1 MPALPS
7 RTRATLFGLLAIVLW
22 SSVVGLI
29 RSVSEGLGPIGG
41 AAMIYSVSAVFLL
54 VALGVPKWRSFPRPY
69 LIVGSLLFVSYE
81 ICLSLSLGYANTRLQ
96 AIEVGMINYLW
107 PCFTV
112 LMALAI
118 NGQKAKWWLLPG
130 LLLSLFGIGWIMSGE
145 GGWSPAQMLANVR
158 SNPLSYALAF
168 SGAVIWALY
177 CNLTKKIAQGSNG
190 VVLFIVLT
198 ALALWL
204 KYAFSAESGMQF
216 SAGVTV
222 TLLCAGVAMG
232 AGYAAWNVGI
242 LRGNMTLLATVSY
255 FTPVLSAVFAA
266 LVLHTSLTAS
276 FWQGVA
282 MVTLGSLICWRAT
295 RGNYRKLS
303 AVVAMLN

>member
-1 MPALPS
+1 
-7 RTRATLFGLLAIVLW
+7 
-22 SSVVGLI
+22 
-29 RSVSEGLGPIGG
+29 
-41 AAMIYSVSAVFLL
+41 MIYSVSAAFLL

-112 LMALAI
+112 LMALAL

-158 SNPLSYALAF
+158 SNPLSYGLAF

-177 CNLTKKIAQGSNG
+177 CNLTKKIARAA
-190 VVLFIVLT
+190 T
-198 ALALWL
+198 AW
-204 KYAFSAESGMQF
+204 
-216 SAGVTV
+216 
-222 TLLCAGVAMG
+222 CC
-232 AGYAAWNVGI
+232 
-242 LRGNMTLLATVSY
+242 
-255 FTPVLSAVFAA
+255 LS
-266 LVLHTSLTAS
+266 
-276 FWQGVA
+276 
-282 MVTLGSLICWRAT
+282 C
-295 RGNYRKLS
+295 
-303 AVVAMLN
+303 

>member
-1 MPALPS
+1 MFSLP
-7 RTRATLFGLLAIVLW
+7 TPYKATLLGLLAILLW

-41 AAMIYSVSAVFLL
+41 AAMIYSVSALFLL
-54 VALGVPKWRSFPRPY
+54 LVLRLPNLRHFPRLY
-69 LIVGSLLFVSYE
+69 LILGSLLFVSYE

-112 LMALAI
+112 LMALVF

-145 GGWSPAQMLANVR
+145 GGWSPAQMLENVR
-158 SNPLSYALAF
+158 SNPLSYSLAF
-168 SGAVIWALY
+168 GGAVIWALY
-177 CNLTKKIAQGSNG
+177 CNLTKKIAQGNNG
-190 VVLFIVLT
+190 VVLFITLT
-198 ALALWL
+198 AVALWL
-204 KYAFSAESGMQF
+204 KYAFSDESGMQF
-216 SAGVTV
+216 TWPVSL
-222 TLLCAGVAMG
+222 TLLCAGMAMG

-242 LRGNMTLLATVSY
+242 LHGNMTLLATVSY

-266 LVLHTSLTAS
+266 LVLDTSLTVS
-276 FWQGVA
+276 FWQGVV

-295 RGNYRKLS
+295 RGK
-303 AVVAMLN
+303 

>member
-1 MPALPS
+1 MSSLPVS
-7 RTRATLFGLLAIVLW
+7 YKATLLGLLAILLW

-54 VALGVPKWRSFPRPY
+54 LALRLPNLRQFPRAY
-69 LIVGSLLFVSYE
+69 LILGSLLFVSYE

-112 LMALAI
+112 LMALAF

-145 GGWSPAQMLANVR
+145 GGWSPAQMLANVH
-158 SNPLSYALAF
+158 SNPLSYSLAF
-168 SGAVIWALY
+168 AGAVIWAVY
-177 CNLTKKIAQGSNG
+177 CNLTKKIAQGHNG
-190 VVLFIVLT
+190 VVLFITLT
-198 ALALWL
+198 AVALWS
-204 KYAFSAESGMQF
+204 KYAFSSESGMQF
-216 SAGVTV
+216 TLPVTL
-222 TLLCAGVAMG
+222 TLLCAGMAMG
-232 AGYAAWNVGI
+232 VGYAAWNVGI
-242 LRGNMTLLATVSY
+242 LHGNMTLLATVSY

-266 LVLHTSLTAS
+266 LVLDTALNAS
-276 FWQGVA
+276 FWQGVV

-295 RGNYRKLS
+295 RGN
-303 AVVAMLN
+303 

>member
-29 RSVSEGLGPIGG
+29 RSVSEGLGPVGG
-41 AAMIYSVSAVFLL
+41 AAMIYSVSAAFLL
-54 VALGVPKWRSFPRPY
+54 VALGAPKWRSFPRPY

-112 LMALAI
+112 LMALAL

-145 GGWSPAQMLANVR
+145 GGWSPAQMVANVR
-158 SNPLSYALAF
+158 SNPLSYTLAF

-216 SAGVTV
+216 SVGVTV

-242 LRGNMTLLATVSY
+242 LHGNMTLLATVSY

-266 LVLHTSLTAS
+266 LVLHTSLTVN

-295 RGNYRKLS
+295 RGN
-303 AVVAMLN
+303 

>member
-112 LMALAI
+112 LMALAL

-158 SNPLSYALAF
+158 SNPLSYGLAF

-204 KYAFSAESGMQF
+204 KYAFSAQSGMHF
-216 SAGVTV
+216 SLGVTL

-242 LRGNMTLLATVSY
+242 LHGNMTLLATVSY

-266 LVLHTSLTAS
+266 LVLHTSLTAN

-295 RGNYRKLS
+295 RGN
-303 AVVAMLN
+303 

>member
-1 MPALPS
+1 
-7 RTRATLFGLLAIVLW
+7 
-22 SSVVGLI
+22 
-29 RSVSEGLGPIGG
+29 
-41 AAMIYSVSAVFLL
+41 
-54 VALGVPKWRSFPRPY
+54 
-69 LIVGSLLFVSYE
+69 
-81 ICLSLSLGYANTRLQ
+81 
-96 AIEVGMINYLW
+96 
-107 PCFTV
+107 
-112 LMALAI
+112 MALAI

-177 CNLTKKIAQGSNG
+177 CNLTKKIARGSNG

-216 SAGVTV
+216 SVGVTV

-242 LRGNMTLLATVSY
+242 LHGNMTLLATVSY

-295 RGNYRKLS
+295 RGN
-303 AVVAMLN
+303 

>member
-54 VALGVPKWRSFPRPY
+54 VGLGVPKWRSFPRPY

-112 LMALAI
+112 LMALAL

-158 SNPLSYALAF
+158 SNPLSYTLAF

-242 LRGNMTLLATVSY
+242 LHGNMTLLATVSY

-266 LVLHTSLTAS
+266 LVLHTSLTAN

-295 RGNYRKLS
+295 RGN
-303 AVVAMLN
+303 

>member
-1 MPALPS
+1 MSSLP
-7 RTRATLFGLLAIVLW
+7 TQYKATLLGLLAILLW

-54 VALGVPKWRSFPRPY
+54 LALRMPNLRLFPRPY
-69 LIVGSLLFVSYE
+69 LLLGSLLFVSYE

-112 LMALAI
+112 LMALVF

-145 GGWSPAQMLANVR
+145 GGWSPAQMLENVR
-158 SNPLSYALAF
+158 SNPLSYLLAF
-168 SGAVIWALY
+168 GGAVIWALY
-177 CNLTKKIAQGSNG
+177 CNLTKKIAQGHNG
-190 VVLFIVLT
+190 VVLFITLT
-198 ALALWL
+198 AVALWL
-204 KYAFSAESGMQF
+204 KYAFSSESGMQF
-216 SAGVTV
+216 TLPVTL
-222 TLLCAGVAMG
+222 TLLCAGMAMG

-242 LRGNMTLLATVSY
+242 LRGNMTLLATASY

-266 LVLHTSLTAS
+266 LVLDTALTAN
-276 FWQGVA
+276 FWQGVV
-282 MVTLGSLICWRAT
+282 MVTAGSLICWRAT
-295 RGNYRKLS
+295 RGN
-303 AVVAMLN
+303 

>member
-1 MPALPS
+1 MSSLPAQFK
-7 RTRATLFGLLAIVLW
+7 ATLLGLLAILLW

-54 VALGVPKWRSFPRPY
+54 LALRMPNLRLFPRPY
-69 LIVGSLLFVSYE
+69 LLLGSLLFVSYE

-112 LMALAI
+112 LMALVF

-145 GGWSPAQMLANVR
+145 GGWSPAQMLENVR
-158 SNPLSYALAF
+158 SNPLSYSLAF
-168 SGAVIWALY
+168 GGAVIWALY
-177 CNLTKKIAQGSNG
+177 CNLTKKIAQGHNG
-190 VVLFIVLT
+190 VVLFITLT

-204 KYAFSAESGMQF
+204 KYAFSSENGMQF
-216 SAGVTV
+216 TLPVTL
-222 TLLCAGVAMG
+222 TLLCAGMAMG

-242 LRGNMTLLATVSY
+242 LRGNMTLLATASY

-266 LVLHTSLTAS
+266 LVLNTALTAN
-276 FWQGVA
+276 FWQGVV
-282 MVTLGSLICWRAT
+282 MVTAGSLICWRAT
-295 RGNYRKLS
+295 RGN
-303 AVVAMLN
+303 

>member
-112 LMALAI
+112 LMALAL

-158 SNPLSYALAF
+158 SNPLSFGLAF

-242 LRGNMTLLATVSY
+242 LHGNMTLLATVSY

-266 LVLHTSLTAS
+266 LVLHTSLTAN

-295 RGNYRKLS
+295 RGN
-303 AVVAMLN
+303 

>member
-54 VALGVPKWRSFPRPY
+54 VALGVPKWHSFPRPY

-112 LMALAI
+112 LMALAL

-158 SNPLSYALAF
+158 SNPLSYGLAF

-204 KYAFSAESGMQF
+204 KYAFSAESGMHF
-216 SAGVTV
+216 SLGVTL

-242 LRGNMTLLATVSY
+242 LHGNMTLLATVSY

-266 LVLHTSLTAS
+266 LVLHTSLTAN

-295 RGNYRKLS
+295 RGN
-303 AVVAMLN
+303 

>member
-112 LMALAI
+112 LMALAL

-158 SNPLSYALAF
+158 SNPLSYGLAF

-204 KYAFSAESGMQF
+204 KYAFSVESGMQF

-242 LRGNMTLLATVSY
+242 LHGNMTLLATVSY

-266 LVLHTSLTAS
+266 LVLHTSLTAN

-295 RGNYRKLS
+295 RGN
-303 AVVAMLN
+303 

>member
-1 MPALPS
+1 MSSLPAQYK
-7 RTRATLFGLLAIVLW
+7 ATLLGLLAILLW

-54 VALGVPKWRSFPRPY
+54 LALRMPNLRLFPRPY
-69 LIVGSLLFVSYE
+69 LLLGSLLFVSYE

-112 LMALAI
+112 LMALVF

-145 GGWSPAQMLANVR
+145 GGWSPAQMLENVR
-158 SNPLSYALAF
+158 SNPLSYSLAF
-168 SGAVIWALY
+168 GGAVIWALY
-177 CNLTKKIAQGSNG
+177 CNLTKKIAQGHNG
-190 VVLFIVLT
+190 VVLFITLT

-204 KYAFSAESGMQF
+204 KYAFSSENGMQF
-216 SAGVTV
+216 TLPVTL
-222 TLLCAGVAMG
+222 TLLCAGMAMG

-242 LRGNMTLLATVSY
+242 LRGNMTLLATASY
-255 FTPVLSAVFAA
+255 FAPVLSAVFAA
-266 LVLHTSLTAS
+266 LVLNTALTAN
-276 FWQGVA
+276 FWQGVV
-282 MVTLGSLICWRAT
+282 MVTAGSLICWRAT
-295 RGNYRKLS
+295 RGN
-303 AVVAMLN
+303 

>member
-29 RSVSEGLGPIGG
+29 RSVSEGLGPVGG
-41 AAMIYSVSAVFLL
+41 AAMIYSVSAAFLL

-112 LMALAI
+112 LMALAL

-158 SNPLSYALAF
+158 SNPLSYGLAF

-177 CNLTKKIAQGSNG
+177 CNLTKKIAQ
-190 VVLFIVLT
+190 VAAT
-198 ALALWL
+198 AW
-204 KYAFSAESGMQF
+204 
-216 SAGVTV
+216 
-222 TLLCAGVAMG
+222 CC
-232 AGYAAWNVGI
+232 
-242 LRGNMTLLATVSY
+242 
-255 FTPVLSAVFAA
+255 LS
-266 LVLHTSLTAS
+266 
-276 FWQGVA
+276 
-282 MVTLGSLICWRAT
+282 C
-295 RGNYRKLS
+295 
-303 AVVAMLN
+303 

>member
-7 RTRATLFGLLAIVLW
+7 RTRATLFGLLAILLW

-112 LMALAI
+112 LMALAL

-158 SNPLSYALAF
+158 SNPLSYGLAF

-177 CNLTKKIAQGSNG
+177 CNLTKRIAQGSNG

-242 LRGNMTLLATVSY
+242 LHGNMTLLATVSY

-266 LVLHTSLTAS
+266 LVLHTSLTAN

-295 RGNYRKLS
+295 RGN
-303 AVVAMLN
+303 

>member
-1 MPALPS
+1 MSSLPAQYK
-7 RTRATLFGLLAIVLW
+7 ATLLGLLAILLW

-54 VALGVPKWRSFPRPY
+54 LALRMPNLRLFPRPY
-69 LIVGSLLFVSYE
+69 LLLGSLLFVSYE

-112 LMALAI
+112 LMALVF

-145 GGWSPAQMLANVR
+145 GGWSPAQMLENVR
-158 SNPLSYALAF
+158 SNPLSYLLAF
-168 SGAVIWALY
+168 GGAVIWALY
-177 CNLTKKIAQGSNG
+177 CNLTKKIAQGHNG
-190 VVLFIVLT
+190 VVLFITLT

-204 KYAFSAESGMQF
+204 KYAFSSESGMQF
-216 SAGVTV
+216 TLPVTL
-222 TLLCAGVAMG
+222 TLLCAGMAMG

-242 LRGNMTLLATVSY
+242 LRGNMTLLATASY

-266 LVLHTSLTAS
+266 LVLNTALTAN
-276 FWQGVA
+276 FWQGVV
-282 MVTLGSLICWRAT
+282 MVTAGSLICWRAT
-295 RGNYRKLS
+295 RGN
-303 AVVAMLN
+303 

>member
-7 RTRATLFGLLAIVLW
+7 RTRATLFGLLAIMLW

-54 VALGVPKWRSFPRPY
+54 VALGVPKWRRFPRPY

-177 CNLTKKIAQGSNG
+177 CNLTKKIARGSNG
-190 VVLFIVLT
+190 VVLFIALT

-242 LRGNMTLLATVSY
+242 LHGNMTLLATVSY

-295 RGNYRKLS
+295 RGN
-303 AVVAMLN
+303 

>member
-1 MPALPS
+1 MSSAPNRS
-7 RTRATLFGLLAIVLW
+7 RATLCGLLAILLW

-41 AAMIYSVSAVFLL
+41 AAMIYSVSAAFLL
-54 VALGVPKWRSFPRPY
+54 LTLGMPPLRRFPRPY

-81 ICLSLSLGYANTRLQ
+81 ICLSLSLGYASIRLQ

-112 LMALAI
+112 LMALGL

-145 GGWSPAQMLANVR
+145 GGWSPAQMLANVQG
-158 SNPLSYALAF
+158 NPLSYGLAF

-190 VVLFIVLT
+190 VVLFITLT

-216 SAGVTV
+216 TPGVTL

-242 LRGNMTLLATVSY
+242 LHGNMTLLATVSY

-266 LVLHTSLTAS
+266 AVLHTSLTLN
-276 FWQGVA
+276 FWQGVL

-295 RGNYRKLS
+295 RGN
-303 AVVAMLN
+303 

>member
-1 MPALPS
+1 MSSLPAQYK
-7 RTRATLFGLLAIVLW
+7 ATLLGLLAILLW

-54 VALGVPKWRSFPRPY
+54 LALRMPNLRLFPRPY
-69 LIVGSLLFVSYE
+69 LLLGSLLFVSYE

-112 LMALAI
+112 LMALVF

-145 GGWSPAQMLANVR
+145 GGWSPAQMLENVR
-158 SNPLSYALAF
+158 SNPLSYSLAF
-168 SGAVIWALY
+168 GGAVIWALY
-177 CNLTKKIAQGSNG
+177 CNLTKKIAQGHNG
-190 VVLFIVLT
+190 VVLFITLT
-198 ALALWL
+198 AVALWL
-204 KYAFSAESGMQF
+204 KYAFSSESGMQF
-216 SAGVTV
+216 TLPV
-222 TLLCAGVAMG
+222 TLTLMCAGMAMG

-242 LRGNMTLLATVSY
+242 LRGNMTLLATASY

-266 LVLHTSLTAS
+266 LVLNTALTAN
-276 FWQGVA
+276 FWQGVV
-282 MVTLGSLICWRAT
+282 MVTAGSLICWRAT
-295 RGNYRKLS
+295 RGN
-303 AVVAMLN
+303 

>member
-1 MPALPS
+1 MSSLPAQYK
-7 RTRATLFGLLAIVLW
+7 ATLLGLLAILLW

-54 VALGVPKWRSFPRPY
+54 LALRMPNLRLFPRPY
-69 LIVGSLLFVSYE
+69 LLLGSLLFVSYE

-112 LMALAI
+112 LMALVF

-145 GGWSPAQMLANVR
+145 GGWSPAQMLENVR
-158 SNPLSYALAF
+158 SNPLSYSLAF
-168 SGAVIWALY
+168 GGAVIWALY
-177 CNLTKKIAQGSNG
+177 CNLTKRIAQGHNG
-190 VVLFIVLT
+190 VVLFITLT
-198 ALALWL
+198 AVALWL
-204 KYAFSAESGMQF
+204 KYAFSSESGMQF
-216 SAGVTV
+216 TLPVTL
-222 TLLCAGVAMG
+222 TLLCAGMAMG

-242 LRGNMTLLATVSY
+242 LRGNMTLLATASY

-266 LVLHTSLTAS
+266 LVLNTALTAN
-276 FWQGVA
+276 FWQGVV
-282 MVTLGSLICWRAT
+282 MVTAGSLICWRAT
-295 RGNYRKLS
+295 RGN
-303 AVVAMLN
+303 

>member
-1 MPALPS
+1 MSSLPAHYK
-7 RTRATLFGLLAIVLW
+7 ATLLGLLAILLW

-54 VALGVPKWRSFPRPY
+54 LALRLPNLRLFPRSY
-69 LIVGSLLFVSYE
+69 LLLGSLLFVSYE

-112 LMALAI
+112 LMALVF

-145 GGWSPAQMLANVR
+145 GGWSPTQMLENVR
-158 SNPLSYALAF
+158 SNPLSYSLAF
-168 SGAVIWALY
+168 GGAVIWALY
-177 CNLTKKIAQGSNG
+177 CNLTKKIAQGHNG
-190 VVLFIVLT
+190 VVLFITLT
-198 ALALWL
+198 AVALWL
-204 KYAFSAESGMQF
+204 KYAFSSESGMQF
-216 SAGVTV
+216 TLPVTL
-222 TLLCAGVAMG
+222 TLLCAGMAMG

-242 LRGNMTLLATVSY
+242 LRGNMTLLATASY

-266 LVLHTSLTAS
+266 LVLDTALTAN
-276 FWQGVA
+276 FWQGVV
-282 MVTLGSLICWRAT
+282 MVTAGSLICWRAT
-295 RGNYRKLS
+295 RGN
-303 AVVAMLN
+303 

>member
-54 VALGVPKWRSFPRPY
+54 AALGVPKWRSFPRPY

-112 LMALAI
+112 LMALAL

-158 SNPLSYALAF
+158 SNPLSYGLAF

-242 LRGNMTLLATVSY
+242 LHGNMTLLATVSY

-266 LVLHTSLTAS
+266 LVLHTSLTVN

-295 RGNYRKLS
+295 RGN
-303 AVVAMLN
+303 

>member
-1 MPALPS
+1 MFSLP
-7 RTRATLFGLLAIVLW
+7 TPYKATLLGLLAILLW

-41 AAMIYSVSAVFLL
+41 AAMIYSVSALFLL
-54 VALGVPKWRSFPRPY
+54 LVLRLPNLRHFPRLY
-69 LIVGSLLFVSYE
+69 LILGSLLFVSYE

-112 LMALAI
+112 LMALVF

-145 GGWSPAQMLANVR
+145 GGWSPAQMLENVR
-158 SNPLSYALAF
+158 SNPLSYSLAF
-168 SGAVIWALY
+168 GGAVIWALY

-190 VVLFIVLT
+190 VVLFITLT
-198 ALALWL
+198 AVALWL
-204 KYAFSAESGMQF
+204 KYAFSDESGMQF
-216 SAGVTV
+216 TWPVSL
-222 TLLCAGVAMG
+222 TLLCAGMAMG

-242 LRGNMTLLATVSY
+242 LHGNMTLLATVSY

-266 LVLHTSLTAS
+266 LVLDTTLTVS
-276 FWQGVA
+276 FWQGVV

-295 RGNYRKLS
+295 RGK
-303 AVVAMLN
+303 

>member
-1 MPALPS
+1 MSSLPVS
-7 RTRATLFGLLAIVLW
+7 YKATLLGLLAILLW

-54 VALGVPKWRSFPRPY
+54 LALRLPNLRQFPRAY
-69 LIVGSLLFVSYE
+69 LILGSLLFVSYE

-107 PCFTV
+107 PSFTV
-112 LMALAI
+112 LMALAF

-145 GGWSPAQMLANVR
+145 GGWSPAQMLANVH
-158 SNPLSYALAF
+158 SNPLSYSLAF
-168 SGAVIWALY
+168 AGAVIWALY
-177 CNLTKKIAQGSNG
+177 CNLTKKIAQGHNG
-190 VVLFIVLT
+190 VVLFITLT
-198 ALALWL
+198 AVALWI
-204 KYAFSAESGMQF
+204 KYAFSSESGMQF
-216 SAGVTV
+216 TLPVTL
-222 TLLCAGVAMG
+222 TLLCAGMAMG

-242 LRGNMTLLATVSY
+242 LHGNMTLLATVSY

-266 LVLHTSLTAS
+266 LVLDTALNAS
-276 FWQGVA
+276 FWQGVV
-282 MVTLGSLICWRAT
+282 MVTLGSLICWWAT
-295 RGNYRKLS
+295 RGN
-303 AVVAMLN
+303 

>member
-112 LMALAI
+112 LMALAL
-118 NGQKAKWWLLPG
+118 NGQQAKWWLLPG

-158 SNPLSYALAF
+158 SNPLSYGLAF

-216 SAGVTV
+216 SAGVTL

-242 LRGNMTLLATVSY
+242 LHGNMTLLATVSY

-266 LVLHTSLTAS
+266 LVLHTSLTAN

-295 RGNYRKLS
+295 RGN
-303 AVVAMLN
+303 

>member
-112 LMALAI
+112 LMALAL

-158 SNPLSYALAF
+158 SNPLSYGLAF

-190 VVLFIVLT
+190 VVLFIALT

-204 KYAFSAESGMQF
+204 KYAFSAESGMHF
-216 SAGVTV
+216 SLGVTL

-242 LRGNMTLLATVSY
+242 LHGNMTLLATVSY

-266 LVLHTSLTAS
+266 LVLHTSLTAN

-295 RGNYRKLS
+295 RGN
-303 AVVAMLN
+303 

>member
-112 LMALAI
+112 LMALAL

-158 SNPLSYALAF
+158 SNPLSYGLAF

-242 LRGNMTLLATVSY
+242 LHGNMTLLATVSY
-255 FTPVLSAVFAA
+255 FTPVLSAVFAT
-266 LVLHTSLTAS
+266 LVLHTSLTAN

-295 RGNYRKLS
+295 RGN
-303 AVVAMLN
+303 

>member
-177 CNLTKKIAQGSNG
+177 CNLTKKIARGSNG
-190 VVLFIVLT
+190 VVLFIALT

-242 LRGNMTLLATVSY
+242 LHGNMTLLATVSY

-295 RGNYRKLS
+295 RGN
-303 AVVAMLN
+303 

>member
-1 MPALPS
+1 MPALPL
-7 RTRATLFGLLAIVLW
+7 RTRATLLGLLAIVLW

-112 LMALAI
+112 LMALAL

-158 SNPLSYALAF
+158 SNPLSYTLAF

-242 LRGNMTLLATVSY
+242 LHGNITLLATVSY

-266 LVLHTSLTAS
+266 LVLHTSLTAN

-295 RGNYRKLS
+295 RGN
-303 AVVAMLN
+303 

>member
-29 RSVSEGLGPIGG
+29 RSVSEGLGPVGG

-112 LMALAI
+112 LMALAL

-158 SNPLSYALAF
+158 SNPLSYTLAF

-204 KYAFSAESGMQF
+204 KYAFSAESDMQF
-216 SAGVTV
+216 SVGVTV

-242 LRGNMTLLATVSY
+242 LHGNMTLLATVSY

-266 LVLHTSLTAS
+266 LVLHTSLTVN

-295 RGNYRKLS
+295 RGN
-303 AVVAMLN
+303 

>member
-1 MPALPS
+1 MSSLPVS
-7 RTRATLFGLLAIVLW
+7 YKATLLGLLAILLW

-54 VALGVPKWRSFPRPY
+54 LALRLPNLRQFPRAY
-69 LIVGSLLFVSYE
+69 LILGSLLFVSYE

-112 LMALAI
+112 LMALAF

-145 GGWSPAQMLANVR
+145 GGWSPAQMLANVH
-158 SNPLSYALAF
+158 SNPLSYSLAF
-168 SGAVIWALY
+168 AGAVIWAVY
-177 CNLTKKIAQGSNG
+177 CNLTKKIAQGHNG
-190 VVLFIVLT
+190 VVLFITLT
-198 ALALWL
+198 AVALWI
-204 KYAFSAESGMQF
+204 KYAFSSESSMQF
-216 SAGVTV
+216 TLPVTL
-222 TLLCAGVAMG
+222 TLLCAGMAMG

-242 LRGNMTLLATVSY
+242 LHGNMTLLATVSY

-266 LVLHTSLTAS
+266 LVLDTALNAS
-276 FWQGVA
+276 FWQGVV

-295 RGNYRKLS
+295 RGN
-303 AVVAMLN
+303 

>member
-7 RTRATLFGLLAIVLW
+7 RTRATLFGLLAIMLW

-177 CNLTKKIAQGSNG
+177 CNLTKRIARGSNG
-190 VVLFIVLT
+190 VVLFIALT

-242 LRGNMTLLATVSY
+242 LHGNMTLLATVSY

-295 RGNYRKLS
+295 RGN
-303 AVVAMLN
+303 

>member
-1 MPALPS
+1 MSSLSAQYK
-7 RTRATLFGLLAIVLW
+7 ATLLGLLAILLW

-54 VALGVPKWRSFPRPY
+54 LALRMPNLRLFPRPY
-69 LIVGSLLFVSYE
+69 LLLGSLLFVSYE

-112 LMALAI
+112 LMALVF
-118 NGQKAKWWLLPG
+118 NGQKARWWLLPG

-145 GGWSPAQMLANVR
+145 GGWSPAQMLENVR
-158 SNPLSYALAF
+158 SNPLSYSLAF
-168 SGAVIWALY
+168 GGAVIWALY
-177 CNLTKKIAQGSNG
+177 CNLTKKIAQGHNG
-190 VVLFIVLT
+190 VVLFITLT
-198 ALALWL
+198 AVALWL
-204 KYAFSAESGMQF
+204 KYAFSSESGMQF
-216 SAGVTV
+216 TLPVTL
-222 TLLCAGVAMG
+222 TLLCAGMAMG

-242 LRGNMTLLATVSY
+242 LRGNMTLLATASY

-266 LVLHTSLTAS
+266 LVLNTALTAN
-276 FWQGVA
+276 FWQGVV
-282 MVTLGSLICWRAT
+282 MVTAGSLICWRAT
-295 RGNYRKLS
+295 RGN
-303 AVVAMLN
+303 

>member
-69 LIVGSLLFVSYE
+69 LIVGSLLFVGYE

-158 SNPLSYALAF
+158 SNPLSYTLAF

-204 KYAFSAESGMQF
+204 KYAFSAENGMQF
-216 SAGVTV
+216 SLGVIV

-242 LRGNMTLLATVSY
+242 LHGNMTLLATVSY

-266 LVLHTSLTAS
+266 LVLHTSLTAN

-295 RGNYRKLS
+295 RGN
-303 AVVAMLN
+303 